1 MRQPDSS
8 NDSPVALARLPQPRR
23 PRGKLFLV
31 PAGARRRAGDPGRT
45 GRLKWMEAGR
55 ETDKLDDARDPYDV
69 AFRFL
74 YLFTL
79 LLYIRPDDL
88 FPALGSLP
96 VAKIAAT
103 VAFIS
108 YACARYRLGKPIINW
123 TIEVQ
128 MVCMMLCL
136 AILFTPVA
144 ASPGDSVTALSESF
158 LKVVTVFIL
167 MIGVINTRARLR
179 KILSLTVILGTWL
192 AVFAI
197 KDYATG
203 NLTMMGDR
211 IEGRVGGIFG
221 NPNDLAAA
229 LNMLIPL
236 AVTLAM
242 MSASAARLFYIACAL
257 ALTGGVIVTFS
268 RGGFLTLIALAGVM
282 MWKFGRGRREKVILA
297 ATIAFVVLATAVPVR
312 YHVRL
317 VSIFDHSQDT
327 VGSAQNRSAL
337 LKQGVDLAIR
347 NPIVGIGMGNYHIYS
362 IGEKVAHNGYVETA
376 AELGMFGLIAYLVL
390 ILAPLRGLARIERAT
405 LGAKTAADL
414 ETRNLSI
421 GLQAVLVAY
430 MVASFFLSIQYLWYL
445 YYAAGYA
452 VALKLIQAAEKS
464 VQAPD
469 QRPGRKFALAKS
481 RPAALSQHQAM
492 GELWKSAPRK
502 PAGSLWP
509 VYRFRKGF

>member
-88 FPALGSLP
+88 FPALGSHP

-242 MSASAARLFYIACAL
+242 MSAGAARLFYIACAL

-282 MWKFGRGRREKVILA
+282 MWKFGRGRREKSHSGGHHR
-297 ATIAFVVLATAVPVR
+297 VR
-312 YHVRL
+312 RSRHSRARQVSRPPRL
-317 VSIFDHSQDT
+317 DLRSQPGHRRF
-327 VGSAQNRSAL
+327 GS
-337 LKQGVDLAIR
+337 KQKRV
-347 NPIVGIGMGNYHIYS
+347 
-362 IGEKVAHNGYVETA
+362 VET
-376 AELGMFGLIAYLVL
+376 G
-390 ILAPLRGLARIERAT
+390 RGSGHSES
-405 LGAKTAADL
+405 DC
-414 ETRNLSI
+414 RNRNGKLSH
-421 GLQAVLVAY
+421 L
-430 MVASFFLSIQYLWYL
+430 FN
-445 YYAAGYA
+445 
-452 VALKLIQAAEKS
+452 
-464 VQAPD
+464 
-469 QRPGRKFALAKS
+469 R
-481 RPAALSQHQAM
+481 
-492 GELWKSAPRK
+492 
-502 PAGSLWP
+502 
-509 VYRFRKGF
+509 RKGRA